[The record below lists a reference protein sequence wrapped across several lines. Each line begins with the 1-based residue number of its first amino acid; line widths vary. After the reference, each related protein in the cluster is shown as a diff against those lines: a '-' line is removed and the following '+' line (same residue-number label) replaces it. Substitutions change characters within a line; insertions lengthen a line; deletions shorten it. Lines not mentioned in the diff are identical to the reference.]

1 VNTLKIASGL
11 ALTAGLA
18 LIAAVALVLV
28 FPPAAPAP
36 ETLGEPTVTITI
48 VGGETKEG
56 FGFAIKGF
64 EEIESPGPELRVR
77 VGDVVKIVFE
87 NKGGIPHTF
96 TILGDKREDAPVL
109 FGASI
114 GTASKPIQPEKTGS
128 IVFKPNRAGVFYY
141 GCVVPNHINLGMWG
155 ILRVEP

>member
-1 VNTLKIASGL
+1 MDTLKIASGL
-11 ALTAGLA
+11 AIFAGLV
-18 LIAAVALVLV
+18 LIAAVALVLL

-36 ETLGEPTVTITI
+36 EALGEPTVTITI
-48 VGGETKEG
+48 VGGSTKDG
-56 FGFAIKGF
+56 FGFALKGF
-64 EEIESPGPELRVR
+64 EEIESPGPELRVK
-77 VGDVVKIVFE
+77 VGDVVKIIFE
-87 NKGGIPHTF
+87 NKGEIPHTF
-96 TILGDKREDAPVL
+96 TILADKREDAQVL

-155 ILRVEP
+155 ILRVEQ